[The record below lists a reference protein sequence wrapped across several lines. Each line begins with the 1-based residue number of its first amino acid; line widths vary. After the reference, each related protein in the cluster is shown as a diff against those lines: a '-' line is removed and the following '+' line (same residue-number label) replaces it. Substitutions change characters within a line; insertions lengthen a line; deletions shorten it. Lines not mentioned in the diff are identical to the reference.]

1 MSRVL
6 LISVDSVKELLPINE
21 NIDGGY
27 IRPAIDMAQDFFLE
41 ETLGTVLT
49 DKLKEL
55 VTAKVERGVPIPSPY
70 DELLNRLSKMLAHYA
85 CAYIIENVGAKVAN
99 AGVLRTEDE
108 KMYSLSQNEIALMVS
123 REIKRGDTYRGR
135 VQRYLI
141 ANYPDFPE
149 LYGWRSI
156 ADLRQQLYS
165 SATSGLWLGG
175 ARGRGWGDGV
185 CERLKNMPGKREK
198 K

>member
-1 MSRVL
+1 MNRVL
-6 LISVDSVKELLPINE
+6 LVSVDMVKELLPINE

-55 VTAKVERGVPIPSPY
+55 VAEGGAIPAPY
-70 DELLNRLSKMLAHYA
+70 STLLDKLSKMLAHYA
-85 CAYIIENVGAKVAN
+85 CSYIIENVGAKVAN

-108 KMYSLSQNEIALMVS
+108 KMYSLSQSEIALMAS

-135 VQRYLI
+135 VQRFLI
-141 ANYPDFPE
+141 ANYSDFPE
-149 LYGWRSI
+149 LYGWRSL

-175 ARGRGWGDGV
+175 ARGRGWYGDV
-185 CERLKNMPGKREK
+185 CDRLKNMPSPK
-198 K
+198 KSKL